1 MKRLGVLLASLAVA
15 AANTIAA
22 GAADQPADSGKEAVK
37 AGGGAKTE
45 SQSPMIV
52 KPMSG
57 KGPMSGEMKRPGM
70 MKEDVKKA
78 AEEKEPMLEKA
89 MKGEEGKGRK

>member
-1 MKRLGVLLASLAVA
+1 MRRFSVLLAASAFA
-15 AANTIAA
+15 AASSIAA
-22 GAADQPADSGKEAVK
+22 GAADQPPDAAKEAVQ

-45 SQSPMIV
+45 SQSPMVV

-57 KGPMSGEMKRPGM
+57 KGPMSTGMKRPGM

-78 AEEKEPMLEKA
+78 AEQKEPMLEKA
-89 MKGEEGKGRK
+89 MQGGEGKEKK